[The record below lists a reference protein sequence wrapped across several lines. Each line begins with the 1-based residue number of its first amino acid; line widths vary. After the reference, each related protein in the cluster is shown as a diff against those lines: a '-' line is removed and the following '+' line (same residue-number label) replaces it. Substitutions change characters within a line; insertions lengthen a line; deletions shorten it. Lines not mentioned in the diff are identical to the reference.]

1 MMNKKF
7 LYTLLVSSI
16 ANFTF
21 AQDFNKSKLD
31 AYFTSL
37 EQNNKFLG
45 SIAVAENGK
54 IIYTKSIGFSD
65 VENQIKA
72 SDDTKYRIGSISK
85 TFTSVLVFKAIEEG
99 KLNLD
104 QAIHKWFPDIK
115 NSEKITIENLLN
127 HRSGIHSFT
136 SNKDYFDWNTQAKT
150 EEEILDIITKGGSDF
165 IPNEKADYSNSNYVL
180 LTFILEKTYQKSYP
194 ELISKYITKPLNL
207 VNTKFAKKINSTNN
221 EAKSYQFI
229 GEWRL
234 EKETHP
240 SIPLGAGA
248 IISTPTDIV
257 KFSNALFNE
266 KIINKKSLDKMKEIT
281 DGYAYG
287 LFQIPFYDKIGYGH
301 TGGIDGFTSVF
312 SYFQDGNI
320 SYALTSNG
328 TNYNNNNISLAVL
341 SAVYNKEYEIPTFS
355 YFEHSESE
363 LNEFLGTYSSKD
375 MPLKITITKDQKTLL
390 AQATGQ
396 PAFPLE
402 STEKNKFK
410 FDQANLKIEFNTN
423 DKTLILNQNNAKYI
437 FIKE

>member
-1 MMNKKF
+1 MNKKF

-16 ANFTF
+16 VNFTF
-21 AQDFNKSKLD
+21 AQNFDKNKLD
-31 AYFTSL
+31 SYFTSL

-54 IIYTKSIGFSD
+54 IIYTKSVGFSD

-72 SDDTKYRIGSISK
+72 SNDTKYRIGSISK
-85 TFTSVLVFKAIEEG
+85 TFTSVLVFKAVEEG

-104 QAIHKWFPDIK
+104 QTINKWFPNIK
-115 NSEKITIENLLN
+115 NSEKITIANLLN

-136 SNKDYFDWNTQAKT
+136 NNDDYLDWHTQAKT
-150 EEEILDIITKGGSDF
+150 EKEIIDIITQGGSDF

-180 LTFILEKTYQKSYP
+180 LTFILEKTYKKSYP

-207 VNTKFAKKINSTNN
+207 VNTKFADKINSTNN

-287 LFQIPFYDKIGYGH
+287 LFQIPFYGKIGYGH

-312 SYFQDGNI
+312 SYFKDGNI

-328 TNYNNNNISLAVL
+328 TNFSNNNISLAVL
-341 SAVYNKEYEIPTFS
+341 SAVYNQEYEIPTFS

-375 MPLKITITKDQKTLL
+375 IPLKITITKDQKTLL
-390 AQATGQ
+390 AQASGQ

-423 DKTLILNQNNAKYI
+423 DKTLILNESNAKYT
-437 FIKE
+437 FVKE